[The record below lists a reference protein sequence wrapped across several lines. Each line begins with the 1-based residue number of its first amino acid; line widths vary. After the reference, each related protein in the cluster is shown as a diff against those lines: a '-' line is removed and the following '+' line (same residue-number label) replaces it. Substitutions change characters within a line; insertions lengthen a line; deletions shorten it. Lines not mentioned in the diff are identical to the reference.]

1 MYNYCIQQQ
10 KLIVI
15 AWLFRIEH
23 VLDEQ
28 SALLMNECKVYD
40 EAASKEEERVDSI
53 RGALSKLANT
63 INLDSTIDEDNAV
76 EW

>member
-15 AWLFRIEH
+15 AWLFRIEQ

>member
-1 MYNYCIQQQ
+1 M
-10 KLIVI
+10 IVY
-15 AWLFRIEH
+15 LFRIEQ

-28 SALLMNECKVYD
+28 SAILMNECKVYD

-53 RGALSKLANT
+53 RGALSKLANN
-63 INLDSTIDEDNAV
+63 INLESTIDEENAV